1 MGNIVKWGNEK
12 LPELGNFYP
21 CEFVINDETWNST
34 EQYYQAMKSDDI
46 YYRTK
51 MKKETDGLECWKM
64 GQTVRIRDDWDKVK
78 VDLMYKANLAKFEQ
92 NKKLRDVLTSTKG
105 EISLY
110 GDLYWNYVNSWI
122 LTSLRDY
129 FKEDNNDKLDTD

>member
-1 MGNIVKWGNEK
+1 MGSIVRCDNKDF
-12 LPELGNFYP
+12 PELGNFYP

-51 MKKETDGLECWKM
+51 IKKETDGLECWKM

-78 VDLMYKANLAKFEQ
+78 VDLMYEANLAKFEQ
-92 NKKLRDVLTSTKG
+92 NKKLRDILISTKG
-105 EISLY
+105 KISLY